1 MRNLS
6 VPTFL
11 KEMPI
16 ATTHERAAVLAI
28 VLIAAIGTLTPQ
40 QLHAQNSA
48 NASVS
53 ADVQQPLAVT
63 KTNDLAFGSVFPG
76 LNKTVAVTDA
86 GAAAFTV
93 LGQAGASVNLTF
105 STPTTLAS
113 GGNSLTVGTWAA
125 RRNTSNSSASG
136 TDFTPSGS
144 ATSATIGGGG
154 GLYVFV
160 GATVQPTSGQVAGTY
175 TGTLTLTVV
184 YF

>member
-1 MRNLS
+1 M
-6 VPTFL
+6 P
-11 KEMPI
+11 EMPI
-16 ATTHERAAVLAI
+16 ATTHEKAAALAI
-28 VLIAAIGTLTPQ
+28 ALIVAVVTIVPH

-76 LNKTVAVTDA
+76 LNKTVAVSDA

-105 STPTTLAS
+105 STPTSLAS
-113 GGNSLTVGTWAA
+113 AGNTLTIGSWAA

-136 TDFTPSGS
+136 TDFTPSAS
-144 ATSATIGGGG
+144 ATSATIGGSG